1 MLVNISASA
10 KLTSL
15 VPPKSRYIRLK
26 SFVALNREEAK
37 AEVVDKE
44 FVEKY
49 QQMTLSKVRH
59 H

>member
-1 MLVNISASA
+1 LLVKISASA

-15 VPPKSRYIRLK
+15 VPPKIRFIRLK
-26 SFVALNREEAK
+26 SFVALNREEA
-37 AEVVDKE
+37 EVVDKE
-44 FVEKY
+44 LVEKY